1 VIAPLALAL
10 ALAAAPG
17 PLSVVKTADTE
28 VQKVLAAP
36 DATTEQLAARADDFV
51 DFAELARRAMG
62 VEWTKLNK
70 KQQDD
75 FSQTMKGLLRA
86 NYAQKAV
93 KDGRGGAV
101 AKVEYGEEKID
112 GNEALVNTRLL
123 VKQDTY
129 SVAYKLYR
137 PEAKGSW
144 RIYDVIT
151 DEVSLV
157 STYSDQFRQVMAKKG
172 FDGLLKSLKTRQES
186 LEKQNAE
193 KPAVPEKK

>member
-1 VIAPLALAL
+1 MLAPLALAL

-17 PLSVVKTADTE
+17 PLSVVKTADAE
-28 VQKVLAAP
+28 VQKVLAAS

-51 DFAELARRAMG
+51 DFAELAKRAMG
-62 VEWTKLNK
+62 AEWAKLSK
-70 KQQDD
+70 KQQED

-86 NYAQKAV
+86 SYAQKAV
-93 KDGRGGAV
+93 KEGRGGTG
-101 AKVEYGEEKID
+101 AKVDYGEEKVE
-112 GNEALVNTRLL
+112 GNEAMVSTRLN

-129 SVAYKLYR
+129 LVAYKLYR
-137 PEAKGSW
+137 PDAKGSW
-144 RIYDVIT
+144 RIYDVVT

-157 STYSDQFRQVMAKKG
+157 TTYSDQFRQVIAKKG

-193 KPAVPEKK
+193 KK